1 MKTKIILNIL
11 ALGCYWAVLSLSL
24 QEIER
29 LSWQW
34 FVIAG
39 SLVALNVVGYIEG
52 RIK

>member
-1 MKTKIILNIL
+1 MKSKIVLNLL

-24 QEIER
+24 QEIKS

-39 SLVALNVVGYIEG
+39 SSIALNVLGYIEG